1 MIKTA
6 NPLGKM
12 PATQKDARNCPSCGS
27 FPGKAQP
34 ITDRYG
40 WTWSLHT
47 CYRCGV
53 EYQARPMTELSRREF
68 YASGR
73 YRELCAAV
81 TGKPWTDAAYLREA
95 QREYARHW
103 CRGDYMRWLPNQ
115 IQHGHWLDYGGSTGE
130 VAIEWGKERI
140 RDGDLDVT
148 IADYGDGATVMPDE
162 AFGVPPDTYDAV
174 LCCQTL
180 DHVPDPFDTLRGFL
194 SVAKTGA
201 RLFVDVV
208 KKAHTQYKIDHETYY
223 PTAAS
228 FLGLVER
235 SGWTVLWLDAETN
248 PTHYSILAEKP

>member
-1 MIKTA
+1 VIKTE
-6 NPLGKM
+6 NPLGQM
-12 PATQKDARNCPSCGS
+12 PQTQKDTRVCPSCGS

-81 TGKPWTDAAYLREA
+81 TGKPWNDVEYLRKA
-95 QREYARHW
+95 QRDYAWTWLYHW
-103 CRGDYMRWLPNQ
+103 ETHPPLSDGA
-115 IQHGHWLDYGGSTGE
+115 WLDYGGSTG
-130 VAIEWGKERI
+130 VVSHEWDECACNGFN
-140 RDGDLDVT
+140 GGT
-148 IADYGDGATVMPDE
+148 ITVADYGDGATVTPDD
-162 AFGVPPDTYDAV
+162 ALRVAPDTYDAII
-174 LCCQTL
+174 CAQTL
-180 DHVPDPFDTLRGFL
+180 DHLEKPLATLQEFRD
-194 SVAKTGA
+194 VAKPSA

-235 SGWTVLWLDAETN
+235 SGWRVLWLDAETN
-248 PTHYSILAEKP
+248 STHYSVLAEKP